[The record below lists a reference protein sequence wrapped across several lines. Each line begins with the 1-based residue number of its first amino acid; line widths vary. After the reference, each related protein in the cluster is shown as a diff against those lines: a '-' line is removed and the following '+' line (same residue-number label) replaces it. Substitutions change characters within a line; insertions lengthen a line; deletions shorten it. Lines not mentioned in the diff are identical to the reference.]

1 MEDGDSVQGSAFDR
15 FWRKIEPTVCKVAGS
30 VEAGVLRY
38 AVRLGFEAGRQTTL
52 QDFFRFVRREAA
64 DTDLQRPAPKLEP
77 A

>member
-1 MEDGDSVQGSAFDR
+1 MEDGTDVRSSAFDR
-15 FWRKIEPTVCKVAGS
+15 FWKKIEPKICEIAGTV
-30 VEAGVLRY
+30 ETGVLRY